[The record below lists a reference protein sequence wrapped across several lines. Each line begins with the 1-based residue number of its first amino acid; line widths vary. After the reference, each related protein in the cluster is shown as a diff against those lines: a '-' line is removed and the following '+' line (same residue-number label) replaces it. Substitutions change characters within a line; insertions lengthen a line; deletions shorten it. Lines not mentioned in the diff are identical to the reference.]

1 MSFTVLTMLFNATS
15 GVPNQLGIPV
25 ASGPKASAVHVQSIL
40 FSSLASALLAA
51 FLAMLGKQW
60 LNLHVEGSL
69 IDRSRHRELRM
80 RGMITWRFKFIMEC
94 LPLIM
99 QVSLLL
105 LGCALARYMWDLSRT
120 VSAAI
125 SAFTVSGFLFY
136 LVIVFAATFWKTCP
150 FQTPASFVFRY
161 ILNLIKSRE
170 LRWVKGLSSQLSQ
183 LLLPMRSDQ
192 SFNTAMS
199 VLERSSSK
207 IGSYDLALM
216 TLDRDESDDETTF
229 SSDTNCISTML
240 RMASGSDAIVA
251 IARFISEVNWS
262 LHARTIPLLQ
272 VYHGLRKSFEF
283 LRDGRVLVR
292 PGMKGQAHESAK
304 ALLHLRVQRSF
315 VNSTDD
321 SDIVASKLPPILWY
335 YSKKKEDHDLDSTLR
350 VIDTVFIKDKPI
362 PWDRFSLSDSHY
374 CWLSNILRLRAW
386 EVRNAGH
393 PLTKDVRGFVYN
405 AFSKYPRIPARVRA
419 DCLLIVDMVVGIPPA
434 FDENLLIKDKTFVI
448 LAVLSG

>member
-1 MSFTVLTMLFNATS
+1 MSFTVLTMLLNATS
-15 GVPNQLGIPV
+15 EVPNQLGIPV
-25 ASGPKASAVHVQSIL
+25 ASGPKASAVQVQSIL

-125 SAFTVSGFLFY
+125 AAFTVFGFLFY

-170 LRWVKGLSSQLSQ
+170 FRWVKGLPNRLSR
-183 LLLPMRSDQ
+183 LFRPKGSDQ
-192 SFNTAMS
+192 SFKTAMS
-199 VLERSSSK
+199 VFDQS
-207 IGSYDLALM
+207 
-216 TLDRDESDDETTF
+216 LDHGESDRETTF

-251 IARFISEVNWS
+251 ITRFISEVNWS

-272 VYHGLRKSFEF
+272 VYHELCKSFEF

-292 PGMKGQAHESAK
+292 PGMKDQAHESAK
-304 ALLHLRVQRSF
+304 ALLHLRIQRSCA
-315 VNSTDD
+315 NSTDD

-374 CWLSNILRLRAW
+374 CWLSNVLRLRAW

-393 PLTKDVRGFVYN
+393 LLTKDVRGFVYN
-405 AFSKYPRIPARVRA
+405 AFSKYPRIPARVMA
-419 DCLLIVDMVVGIPPA
+419 DCLLIVDMVVGVPPA